1 MGGGE
6 GGGAIVPAFQKDS
19 FPSEG
24 RDQPAKALP
33 LGPEEQPNKRS
44 QGKQRSKRK
53 KDCANNQK
61 QAYFEHSPLH

>member
-1 MGGGE
+1 MGE
-6 GGGAIVPAFQKDS
+6 GGAIVPAFQKDS

-44 QGKQRSKRK
+44 QRKQRSKRK
-53 KDCANNQK
+53 KIVPIIK
-61 QAYFEHSPLH
+61 SKHIFEHSPLH